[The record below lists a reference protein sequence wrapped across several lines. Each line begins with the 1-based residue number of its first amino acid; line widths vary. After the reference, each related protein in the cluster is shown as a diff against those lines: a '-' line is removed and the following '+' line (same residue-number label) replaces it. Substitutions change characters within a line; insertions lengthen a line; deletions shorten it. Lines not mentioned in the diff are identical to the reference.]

1 MAFRKFLAI
10 ALIAQLIC
18 VAAGAQA
25 PPQSQPPAPVTP
37 QTPIAPIPTVED
49 LKVLVLEGQRSMNN
63 TASHVGVQPVVEVR
77 DQNDRPVEGA
87 TVVFR
92 LPPSGAGGTFGGN
105 SLTFTSRSN
114 AQGQAAASG
123 FIPNDQLGR
132 FDIHVTA
139 TLQNRIGQATISETN
154 TPNSLSVVEPAPKR
168 VPLYRKKYFL
178 IGVAAAVAVGV
189 FFAVRSTRS
198 SPAPN
203 PTVTITPGPVLI
215 SQ

>member
-1 MAFRKFLAI
+1 M
-10 ALIAQLIC
+10 LIAQLIS
-18 VAAGAQA
+18 VAAAAQA
-25 PPQSQPPAPVTP
+25 PPQSQAPAQTPAPVTP

-49 LKVLVLEGQRSMNN
+49 LKVLVLEGQRSMNDI
-63 TASHVGVQPVVEVR
+63 ARHIGVQPVVEVR

-87 TVVFR
+87 TVLFR

-105 SLTFTSRSN
+105 SLTFSSRTS

-123 FIPNDQLGR
+123 FVPNDKLGR

-154 TPNSLSVVEPAPKR
+154 TPNSLSVIEPAPKH
-168 VPLYRKKYFL
+168 VSLWRKKYVW
-178 IGVAAAVAVGV
+178 IGAAAAVAVGV
-189 FFAVRSTRS
+189 FFIIRATRS
-198 SPAPN
+198 SPAPT
-203 PTVTITPGPVLI
+203 PTVAITPGPVLI